1 MRNRRV
7 VLRSRPAHVPDR
19 ENFEVVEVDVPEPGP
34 EQALVRNL
42 YFSAEPAIRP
52 RLDGTDTYM
61 PPIGIGEPI
70 QSPTLGRVV
79 RSNHRE
85 WREGDILF
93 GFNNWED
100 YTTFS
105 DDTLLLQHL
114 RPREGVPLS
123 YYVGPLGGTGGA
135 AYVGLHDIGRV
146 ETGETVVV
154 SAAAGGVGSV
164 AGQIA
169 RIRGCRVVGLVG
181 SAEKAA
187 IVRDRLR
194 FDVVIN
200 YRETRDLAAA
210 VRDAC
215 PDGVDLYFDN
225 VGGATLDALLTCMN
239 PFGRI
244 VCCGMI
250 ATYNQQDQ
258 PPPVHHLWEVVAR
271 QLHVQGFLLL
281 EMSQTALDDL
291 HDWVGSGELV
301 VLENVTRG
309 IEHAGEAFCH
319 LMAGSTVGKTLIELD
334 LPEAASHLTATSA
347 ETVG

>member
-19 ENFEVVEVDVPEPGP
+19 ENFGVVEVDVPEPGP

-42 YFSAEPAIRP
+42 YISVEPAIRP
-52 RLDGTDTYM
+52 RLDGVDTYM

-70 QSPTLGRVV
+70 QSPTLGKVV
-79 RSNHRE
+79 RSNHRK
-85 WREGDILF
+85 WREGDVLF

-100 YTTFS
+100 YTIFS
-105 DDTLLLQHL
+105 DETLLLEHL
-114 RPREGVPLS
+114 GPREGVPLS
-123 YYVGPLGGTGGA
+123 YYVGPLGGSGGA
-135 AYVGLHDIGRV
+135 AYVGLHDVGQIKA
-146 ETGETVVV
+146 GETVVV

-194 FDVVIN
+194 FDEVIN
-200 YRETRDLAAA
+200 YRETPDLAAA
-210 VRDAC
+210 VREAC
-215 PDGVDLYFDN
+215 PDGVDLFFDN
-225 VGGATLDALLTCMN
+225 VGASTLDALLLCMN
-239 PFGRI
+239 MYGRI
-244 VCCGMI
+244 VNCGMI
-250 ATYNQQDQ
+250 AAYNQGDQ

-271 QLHVQGFLLL
+271 QLRMQGFLLL
-281 EMSQTALDDL
+281 ETSQAAAEDL
-291 HDWVGSGELV
+291 HDWVASGELV

-309 IEHAGEAFCH
+309 IDNAGEAFSH

-334 LPEAASHLTATSA
+334 LPEA
-347 ETVG
+347 G